1 MISIFETTRLRVER
15 GAKQTMKKI
24 LIVVN
29 DLKMGGVST
38 SLLYLI
44 NELKKFDVEID
55 VISLTTKKGAFD
67 SDIQTILLTGLKK
80 YWVLPRDAIRHEN
93 NIGGKI
99 IVLIMITLKLLL
111 GGKWISIIK
120 HCSKKLAGYDFA
132 VAYRQSESTMKFV
145 LDMVEAKGKMVF
157 IHGNVDYMPNFSKWS
172 KYLPEFDRV
181 ICVAQSLKD
190 ELIAKTKLPESK
202 VAVIYNMIDC
212 MKIKQ
217 LSNEII
223 ENEIIERLFSN
234 PFSGLTFVTVAR
246 LDPIKGIDRIIE
258 VAANLVKRFPMEF
271 RWIVIG
277 GGKLLDD
284 YCHLVKTNGLS
295 EQLYFVGEYKN
306 PFPIINKSDLLILT
320 SRSEGYPLVVLE
332 SMLLGVPALVTRYPA
347 ASEQIKH
354 GFNGFVVEN
363 STDGIEKKL
372 DEILTNPQQLNNMH
386 ENILQEI
393 YSNDIQLRQIESVFE
408 LI

>member
-1 MISIFETTRLRVER
+1 MAHFADEQGEHR
-15 GAKQTMKKI
+15 TMKKI

-44 NELKKFDVEID
+44 NELKKFNVKID
-55 VISLTTKKGAFD
+55 VISLTIKKGAFD
-67 SDIQTILLTGLKK
+67 SDIQTIPLKGLKK
-80 YWVLPRDAIRHEN
+80 YWVLPRDAFKHEN
-93 NIGGKI
+93 HIGGKI
-99 IVLIMITLKLLL
+99 IVLIMMTLKLLF
-111 GGKWISIIK
+111 GGKWISFIK
-120 HCSKKLAGYDFA
+120 QYSKRLTGYDYA
-132 VAYRQSESTMKFV
+132 VAYRQSESTMRFV
-145 LDMVEAKGKMVF
+145 LDMVEAKTKMVF
-157 IHGNVDYMPNFSKWS
+157 IHGNVDYMPNFKKWS
-172 KYLPEFDRV
+172 KYLTDFDRV
-181 ICVAQSLKD
+181 VCVAQSLKS
-190 ELIAKTKLPESK
+190 ELIKITQLPESK

-212 MKIKQ
+212 QKIKQ

-258 VAANLVKRFPMEF
+258 IAANLVKRFPMEF

-277 GGKLLDD
+277 GGELLDD
-284 YCHLVKTNGLS
+284 YCQLVNANGLR

-306 PFPIINKSDLLILT
+306 PFPIINKSDLFILT

-332 SMLLGVPALVTRYPA
+332 SLLLGVPALVTRYPA

-354 GFNGFVVEN
+354 GFNGFVVDN

-372 DEILTNPQQLNNMH
+372 DEILTNPQQIYSMH
-386 ENILQEI
+386 KNILQEI
-393 YSNDIQLRQIESVFE
+393 YSNDVQHRQIESVFE
-408 LI
+408 LR